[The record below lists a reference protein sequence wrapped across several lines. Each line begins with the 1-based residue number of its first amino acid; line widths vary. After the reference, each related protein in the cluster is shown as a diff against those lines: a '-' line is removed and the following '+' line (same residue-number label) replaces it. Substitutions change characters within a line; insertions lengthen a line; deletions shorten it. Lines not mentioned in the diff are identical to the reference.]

1 MSNTFE
7 RYVTIVIDSFLG
19 GLNVGDVLRYYFK
32 NYRGSYCSAYTGVTI
47 FVVKEIKQVVLCEDV
62 CVTYVRLS
70 YIGKDWFGSFGDID
84 LGFKYRYNYSYDFLS
99 DFYKIVDF

>member
-7 RYVTIVIDSFLG
+7 RSVTIVINSFLG

-32 NYRGSYCSAYTGVTI
+32 NYRGAYYSAYTGVTI
-47 FVVKEIKQVVLCEDV
+47 FVVKEIKKVVLCEDI
-62 CVTYVRLS
+62 CVTNVTLS

-84 LGFKYRYNYSYDFLS
+84 LGFKYRYNDSHNFLS